1 MRHIYLNGK
10 GSSTSLNTGCF
21 YILTATNSHFWQGN
35 VNSMLSFLAILCFI
49 CLFIWVLLAKSHLQ
63 WIKSLEIT
71 SWIPGKISD
80 FLKMAN
86 FLINRIGKTQFTLSL
101 PLDTPYDIIIM
112 WDLFMHVLHISS
124 KHLLTDICV
133 RSCFCFILKYGH
145 YEPMLQIKSFRMW
158 FSTFFDF
165 LGVLA
170 GNTPM
175 SWHK

>member
-1 MRHIYLNGK
+1 MFLHIDCHKLISLLAGKYQLNIV
-10 GSSTSLNTGCF
+10 CF
-21 YILTATNSHFWQGN
+21 SN
-35 VNSMLSFLAILCFI
+35 CFI

-133 RSCFCFILKYGH
+133 RSCFFFILKYGH

-165 LGVLA
+165 LGCF
-170 GNTPM
+170 
-175 SWHK
+175 SR